1 MMRRN
6 LAILIILFMIVST
19 VHMHAQL
26 VSVKTNV
33 LMDAVSVFNGDL
45 SIATGKRTAISTSL
59 FGSKKVLGHKVEM
72 WGIKPEFRYWLNG
85 RTYTGYFVGISA
97 MGICGDAIW
106 KNKRF
111 KGEAYGGGITVGYD
125 CYLAKHWTL
134 EFHGGLGAF
143 YYRKQT
149 THKDK
154 IDVKDD
160 FKDHD
165 IITVPYDM
173 GVSVVYIIR

>member
-1 MMRRN
+1 MRRN
-6 LAILIILFMIVST
+6 LAILMILFIAAST
-19 VHMHAQL
+19 VQVHAQL

-33 LMDAVSVFNGDL
+33 LMDAFSVFNGDI

-59 FGSKKVLGHKVEM
+59 YGSKKVLGNKAEV
-72 WGIKPEFRYWLNG
+72 WGIKPEFRYWLSG
-85 RTYTGYFVGISA
+85 RTYTGYFVGLSA
-97 MGICGDAIW
+97 MGVSCDIHW
-106 KNKRF
+106 KKNIY
-111 KGEAYGGGITVGYD
+111 KGEAYGGGFTVGYD

-149 THKDK
+149 TPEDK
-154 IDVKDD
+154 VDVKDN

-165 IITVPYDM
+165 IITIPYDL
-173 GVSVVYIIR
+173 GVSIVYIIR